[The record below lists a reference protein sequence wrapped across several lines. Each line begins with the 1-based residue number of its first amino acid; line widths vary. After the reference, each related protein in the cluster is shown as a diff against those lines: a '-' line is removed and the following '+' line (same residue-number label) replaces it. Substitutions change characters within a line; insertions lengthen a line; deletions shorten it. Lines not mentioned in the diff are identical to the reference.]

1 MLSLSRASTIMDDQR
16 KAERDKLLT
25 ELLRIGK
32 RHPEIARRLAALEQ
46 KPESRV
52 AARTIAA
59 VDRGLTRG
67 ERETGNDFFRT

>member
-1 MLSLSRASTIMDDQR
+1 MDDQR

-32 RHPEIARRLAALEQ
+32 RHPEIARRLAALAEAR
-46 KPESRV
+46 KSRV

-59 VDRGLTRG
+59 VDRGVTRG
-67 ERETGNDFFRT
+67 KRETGNDFAKRGADRSL